1 MVVREQMKRKFLM
14 TFMALTLAANMMACG
29 SADSKSEEV
38 ENQTAVEAESTVAM
52 AETDVAMPE
61 LDELMAELDV
71 AMAETVTAEE
81 ATEAVDSKFDVE
93 ITNPVIVDEE
103 GVKVTCLGLNEETS
117 ALRVKVENNN
127 PDNKKVLFCVKSLRL
142 NGMGYNTRTGA
153 GKSLIDGDDSGM
165 AGTNAI
171 YEIQI
176 DKEEYEKC
184 YDNLGVDESERM
196 LYTIDMDYTLQIGSS
211 SEEELKNVVLKTDN
225 YVENFIDTYL
235 TGFQLCTAI
244 EDERIAEAVDS
255 LTYVMKEGLD
265 VYYKMV
271 EDGFVIVLKNTSDN
285 LLVCTDGILIQ
296 IGGGDN
302 FDSNYNLG
310 YYDLTE
316 EGYISGNG
324 GIIATKF
331 DKTADDIRKEFEI
344 ANDVPVYA
352 YTKVVQVDYELGE
365 MDFYGYQ
372 ASLN

>member
-1 MVVREQMKRKFLM
+1 MKRKFLM

-61 LDELMAELDV
+61 LDVLMAELDV

-127 PDNKKVLFCVKSLRL
+127 PDNKKVFFSVGSLRL
-142 NGMGYNTRTGA
+142 NGMGYKDQMGA
-153 GKSLIDGDDSGM
+153 GKSLIDGDESGM

-211 SEEELKNVVLKTDN
+211 SEKEVKNVVLKTDN

-271 EDGFVIVLKNTSDN
+271 EDGFVIVLKNASDN
-285 LLVCTDGILIQ
+285 LLVCTDGILIL
-296 IGGGDN
+296 IGGGDH
-302 FDSNYNLG
+302 FDSSYKLG
-310 YYDLTE
+310 YYDLANK
-316 EGYISGNG
+316 GYISGNG
-324 GIIATKF
+324 GIIATKI

-352 YTKVVQVDYELGE
+352 YTKVVEVDYELGE
-365 MDFYGYQ
+365 KYFYGYQ
-372 ASLN
+372 ASIN